1 MENQLFDIGMIGIG
15 VMGRNLLLNIAD
27 HGFRVLGQDKI
38 DEKIAALEADA
49 TPGTVVK
56 GVTSLTDFIKLLK
69 VPRKIMLLVPAGK
82 PVDEVIE
89 NLIPLLEKGDI
100 IIDGGNSYYKDTV
113 RRDAYLRDKGLRF
126 LGVGVSGG
134 SEGAR
139 NGPSIMPGG
148 DENAYHSMQP
158 LLEAISAKVNNVPC
172 VGYLGK
178 HGAGHYVKMVHN
190 GIEYGIMQLISE
202 AYDLLHQGL
211 GLNNDELAALFNKW
225 NKGDMTSYLVEIT
238 ADIFT
243 FNDERTGSR
252 LIDMILDKAGSK
264 GTGKWTSQEAL
275 DLSVPI
281 PTIDMAVTMRNL
293 SSYKEER
300 SSAALLY
307 KSRKKKIENDRE
319 TFISQVHD
327 ALYFAT
333 LITYIQGLAM
343 LQKASKTL
351 AMEIPM
357 PKVVKVWR
365 GGCIIRS
372 TMLDLFSQAYE
383 QDPSRANLLLDSN
396 IASTLQSKADSVKEI
411 VSVSAQNGYPSGTFM
426 SSLNYYDAYLSDR
439 MPTNL
444 IQAQRDYFGAHT
456 YQRLDDPETS
466 FHTEWMGDKVN
477 ISTLYAPR

>member
-1 MENQLFDIGMIGIG
+1 MENQLFDTGMIGMG
-15 VMGRNLLLNIAD
+15 VMGRNLLLNMAD
-27 HGFRVLGQDKI
+27 HGFKVLGQNKSA
-38 DEKIAALEADA
+38 EKIAALEADA

-56 GVTSLTDFIKLLK
+56 GVTSLTEFIQLLE
-69 VPRKIMLLVPAGK
+69 VPRRIMLLVPAGK

-89 NLIPLLEKGDI
+89 TLIPLLEKGDI
-100 IIDGGNSYYKDTV
+100 IIDAGNSYYKDTV

-134 SEGAR
+134 EEGAR
-139 NGPSIMPGG
+139 TGPSIMPGG
-148 DENAYHSMQP
+148 DENAYHYMQP

-211 GLNNDELAALFNKW
+211 GLSNDELAALFNKW
-225 NKGDMTSYLVEIT
+225 DKGDMTSYLIEIT
-238 ADIFT
+238 ADIFA
-243 FNDERTGSR
+243 FNDEKTGNR
-252 LIDMILDKAGSK
+252 MVDMILDKAGSK

-275 DLSVPI
+275 DLGVPI
-281 PTIDMAVTMRNL
+281 PTIDMAVTMRSL
-293 SSYKEER
+293 SSFKEER
-300 SSAALLY
+300 VSAALLY
-307 KSRKKKIENDRE
+307 KSTKKKIEQDSE

-333 LITYIQGLAM
+333 LISYVQGLAM

-357 PKVVKVWR
+357 PEVVKVWR

-372 TMLDLFSQAYE
+372 TMLDIFSQAYE
-383 QDPSRANLLLDSN
+383 QDPSRENLLLDSN
-396 IASTLQSKADSVKEI
+396 IASILRSKADSLREI
-411 VSVSAQNGYPSGTFM
+411 VSVSAQNGYASATFM
-426 SSLNYYDAYLSDR
+426 SSLSYYDAFLSDR
-439 MPTNL
+439 LPTNL
-444 IQAQRDYFGAHT
+444 LQAQRDYFGAHT
-456 YQRLDDPETS
+456 YQRVDDPAGP
-466 FHTEWMGDKVN
+466 FLHTEWMNNKVD
-477 ISTLYAPR
+477 I

>member
-1 MENQLFDIGMIGIG
+1 MENKLFDIGMIGIG
-15 VMGRNLLLNIAD
+15 VMGRNLLLNMAD
-27 HGFRVLGQDKI
+27 HGFKALGHDTSQ
-38 DEKIAALEADA
+38 EKVSALEADA
-49 TPGTVVK
+49 TPGTTVK
-56 GVTSLTDFIKLLK
+56 GVTSLTEFVNLLA

-82 PVDEVIE
+82 PVDDVIE
-89 NLIPLLEKGDI
+89 GLIPLLEEGDI

-113 RRDAYLRDKGLRF
+113 RRDAYLRNQGLRF

-148 DENAYHSMQP
+148 DENGYHYMQP
-158 LLEAISAKVNNVPC
+158 VLEAISAKVNGVPC

-178 HGAGHYVKMVHN
+178 YGAGHFVKMVHN

-202 AYDLLHQGL
+202 AYDLLHEGL
-211 GLNNDELAALFNKW
+211 GVNNDELAELFDQW
-225 NKGDMTSYLVEIT
+225 NKGDLTSYLIEIT
-238 ADIFT
+238 AEIFT
-243 FNDERTGSR
+243 HNDEKTGNR

-275 DLSVPI
+275 DLGVPI
-281 PTIDMAVTMRNL
+281 PTIDTAVTMRNL
-293 SSYKEER
+293 SSFKKER
-300 SSAALLY
+300 VSAAQLY
-307 KSRKKKIENDRE
+307 KSGKKKIENDRE
-319 TFISQVHD
+319 TFVNQVYD
-327 ALYFAT
+327 ALYFST
-333 LITYIQGLAM
+333 LVCYIQGLAM
-343 LQKASKTL
+343 LQQASTTL

-372 TMLDLFSQAYE
+372 TMLDLFSKAFE

-396 IASTLQSKADSVKEI
+396 ISSILLSKITSMREI

-426 SSLNYYDAYLSDR
+426 ASLNYYDAYLSER

-444 IQAQRDYFGAHT
+444 IQAQRDYFGSHT
-456 YQRLDDPETS
+456 YQRVDDPENS
-466 FHTEWMGDKVN
+466 VHTEWMGSKTN
-477 ISTLYAPR
+477 ISTL

>member
-1 MENQLFDIGMIGIG
+1 MENQLFDIGIIGMG
-15 VMGRNLLLNIAD
+15 VMGRNLLLNMAD
-27 HGFRVLGQDKI
+27 HGFKGLGHDKSA
-38 DEKIAALEADA
+38 EKIAALESDA
-49 TPGTVVK
+49 TPGAVVK
-56 GVTSLTDFIKLLK
+56 GVSSLAEFVKLLE

-82 PVDEVIE
+82 PVDDVIE
-89 NLIPLLEKGDI
+89 SLIPLLEKGDI

-134 SEGAR
+134 EEGAR
-139 NGPSIMPGG
+139 TGPSMMPGG
-148 DENAYHSMQP
+148 DENAYHYMQP

-178 HGAGHYVKMVHN
+178 HGAGHFVKMVHN

-211 GLNNDELAALFNKW
+211 ELNNDELAALFDKW
-225 NKGDMTSYLVEIT
+225 NKGDMTSYLIEIT
-238 ADIFT
+238 AEIFT
-243 FNDERTGSR
+243 FDDERTGSR
-252 LIDMILDKAGSK
+252 LVDMILDKAGSK

-275 DLSVPI
+275 DLGVPI

-293 SSYKEER
+293 SSFKEER
-300 SSAALLY
+300 ASAAFLY
-307 KSRKKKIENDRE
+307 KSGKKKIEQDRE

-333 LITYIQGLAM
+333 LISYIQGLAM
-343 LQKASKTL
+343 LQAASKML

-372 TMLDLFSQAYE
+372 TMLDIFSQAYE
-383 QDPSRANLLLDSN
+383 QDPSMANLLLDSN
-396 IASTLQSKADSVKEI
+396 IASILQSKADSLRKI
-411 VSVSAQNGYPSGTFM
+411 VSVSAQNGYPSATFM
-426 SSLNYYDAYLSDR
+426 SSLSYYDAYLSDR
-439 MPTNL
+439 LPTNL

-456 YQRLDDPETS
+456 YQRIDEPETS
-466 FHTEWMGDKVN
+466 FHTEWMSNKV
-477 ISTLYAPR
+477 TG